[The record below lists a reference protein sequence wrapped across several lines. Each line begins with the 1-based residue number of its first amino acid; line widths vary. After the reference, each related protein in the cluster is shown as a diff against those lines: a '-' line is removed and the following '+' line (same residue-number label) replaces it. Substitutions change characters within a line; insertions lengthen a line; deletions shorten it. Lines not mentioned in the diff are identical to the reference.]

1 MSETETPVQPEQVRA
16 VPVEA
21 VVNYLADIYRQL
33 DAISFNIRSNIN
45 NIAPKQEGESNGN
58 SQE

>member
-1 MSETETPVQPEQVRA
+1 MSETETPTQPEQVRA

-45 NIAPKQEGESNGN
+45 NIAPKQEGEPDVN

>member
-45 NIAPKQEGESNGN
+45 NIAPKQEGETNGN

>member
-45 NIAPKQEGESNGN
+45 NIAPKQEGEPDVNN
-58 SQE
+58 QE

>member
-45 NIAPKQEGESNGN
+45 NIAPKQEGETNGN
-58 SQE
+58 NQE